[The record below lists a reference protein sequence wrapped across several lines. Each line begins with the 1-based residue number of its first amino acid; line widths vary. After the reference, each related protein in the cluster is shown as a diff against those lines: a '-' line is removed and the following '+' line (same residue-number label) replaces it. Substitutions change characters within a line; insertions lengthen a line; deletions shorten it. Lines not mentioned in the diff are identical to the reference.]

1 MINTYINNIAR
12 FLILILL
19 QVLILDNINFGGYV
33 NPYLYVY
40 FILLLPFETSGWLLL
55 ISSFLLG
62 FGVDVFAGTLGM
74 HTFASVLMAFFRPL
88 VIRSISSKREYETG
102 MSPCIQDLGF
112 QWFFVYSFIL
122 ILIHHLA
129 LFYLEVFRFSDF
141 VNTFLR
147 AIYSVVFTLI
157 LVILTQFL
165 FYKPSGK

>member
-1 MINTYINNIAR
+1 MINYINNIVR
-12 FLILILL
+12 FIGLILL

-40 FILLLPFETSGWLLL
+40 FILLLPFEISGWLLL

-62 FGVDVFAGTLGM
+62 LGVDVFSGTPGM
-74 HTFASVLMAFFRPL
+74 HAFASVLMAFFRPA
-88 VIRSISSKREYETG
+88 VVKSIGSKREYEAG
-102 MSPCIQDLGF
+102 MSPCIKDLGF
-112 QWFFVYSFIL
+112 QWFFVYSLIL

-129 LFYLEVFRFSDF
+129 LFYLEVFRFSGF
-141 VNTFLR
+141 FNTFLR
-147 AIYSVVFTLI
+147 AIYSVIFTLV